1 MAGEETQG
9 PEVWSSEATWPSELR
24 VQNNGHLLKVT
35 FHDGVVG
42 SVSSQCLRD
51 ALPRGAR
58 PKVARHEVAIVAI
71 EQIEADAVRIGFDD
85 GHNTG
90 VYTWRLLRSLTTH

>member
-9 PEVWSSEATWPSELR
+9 PESWSIEQTWPSELR

-35 FHDGVVG
+35 FQDGVVG

-51 ALPRGAR
+51 ALPRAAR
-58 PKVARHEVAIVAI
+58 PKSANYKVAIVAI

-85 GHNTG
+85 GHDTG

>member
-1 MAGEETQG
+1 MAGGESQGTDVGWHEE
-9 PEVWSSEATWPSELR
+9 AWPSELR
-24 VQNNGHLLKVT
+24 VRNNGQSLQVT
-35 FHDGVVG
+35 FQDGVVG
-42 SVSSQCLRD
+42 SVSSRCLRD

-58 PKVARHEVAIVAI
+58 ARWSRREVAIVTI

-85 GHNTG
+85 GCDTG